1 MTRPDRNELPGR
13 GFGQTEGTLPRENDT
28 LKRTIPL
35 LAGTA
40 IGAVALFAFP
50 AVSAPAPVRSEAPV
64 PPLMLAQADTTTE
77 TEEERRK
84 REEAEQ
90 QGEQPAEAAPTEEL
104 PTAEQPA
111 EESPPPARQEEEAA
125 EPPPAEVPPPEEPA
139 PEATPEEAPQPEAPP
154 AETREAEPEPTP
166 ETAPPPEPAPA
177 QPTPEEAPVPEPQ
190 PDEPKPETRPPAG
203 ETAPADAPPSDAAP
217 AESPP
222 AETPPA
228 GGTAPAEPPAGEAAP
243 EGQPPAEAP
252 PAEAPPA
259 EGRTET
265 EVLPEN
271 AAPILDSAKEEAPA
285 GASGGG
291 EAATPPPAASTEPA
305 PPPPESDAAA
315 QAAPPAEVQSA
326 TAEEGTRLAA
336 PPPEPQRRERPAGA
350 EVVREVGDRVVIQ
363 INNQII
369 VESSD
374 RDRMT
379 RGAREVYYED
389 LRGGRTRETVIR
401 ENGTRVV
408 TIRDRYGD
416 VLRRSRITPDGREY
430 VLVYVEE
437 RDFEREWRD
446 PGRDLPPMRL
456 TIPVSEYILDAG
468 RIDDTDD
475 YYAFLDQPP
484 VERVERLYGIDE
496 VKRSARVRDK
506 ARRIDLDTLTFAFG
520 SDKIEESEVP
530 RLENLAEAIGR
541 LIKENPA
548 ETFLIE
554 GHTDAVGSD
563 IANLAL
569 SDRRAEA
576 VADALTTYFD
586 IPPENLATQGYGER
600 YLKVKTEER
609 ERLNRRVAVR
619 RVTALVSPVA
629 SAN

>member
-1 MTRPDRNELPGR
+1 M
-13 GFGQTEGTLPRENDT
+13 
-28 LKRTIPL
+28 I
-35 LAGTA
+35 
-40 IGAVALFAFP
+40 
-50 AVSAPAPVRSEAPV
+50 
-64 PPLMLAQADTTTE
+64 LAQADTTTE

-90 QGEQPAEAAPTEEL
+90 QGEQPAEAAPAEEQ
-104 PTAEQPA
+104 PAAEQPA
-111 EESPPPARQEEEAA
+111 EASPPPAPQEDAPA
-125 EPPPAEVPPPEEPA
+125 ESPPAESQPAEAPPADEPA
-139 PEATPEEAPQPEAPP
+139 PAATPEEAPQPEAPP
-154 AETREAEPEPTP
+154 ADTRAAEPEPTP
-166 ETAPPPEPAPA
+166 EAAPPPEPAPA

-190 PDEPKPETRPPAG
+190 PDEPKPETPPPAG
-203 ETAPADAPPSDAAP
+203 EAAPADAPPADAAP
-217 AESPP
+217 AENPPAEAPPAGGTEPAEPPAGQVAPDGQPP

-228 GGTAPAEPPAGEAAP
+228 GGE
-243 EGQPPAEAP
+243 
-252 PAEAPPA
+252 
-259 EGRTET
+259 TET

-271 AAPILDSAKEEAPA
+271 AAPVLDSAKEEAPA
-285 GASGGG
+285 GAAGSG

-315 QAAPPAEVQSA
+315 QATPPAKVESA
-326 TAEEGTRLAA
+326 TAEEGTRLDA

-468 RIDDTDD
+468 RVDDTDD

-530 RLENLAEAIGR
+530 RLENLAAAIGR
-541 LIKENPA
+541 LIEENPA

-576 VADALTTYFD
+576 VANALTTYFE

-600 YLKVKTEER
+600 YLKVKTEDR